1 MAFQGHHLKKP
12 NIVLCQPTQTTLK
25 SRFKL
30 WEMMIN
36 IYTTRSSC
44 SIVYA
49 YLALPIYNDIRDI
62 RKGIALM
69 AKDGFTSQQA
79 ATRTLGRYQVLKRI
93 GRGGMAD
100 VWLCEDPR
108 LHRQVAIKTLPAHAP
123 DDVAFT
129 RRFEVEAQAAAAL
142 THPHIVSVHD
152 YGEHSLSNGQVITY
166 IVMPYLPGGS
176 LADRIEALASA
187 KQHMPIE
194 EALTYLA
201 QAADAID
208 YAHQQGVVHRDIK
221 PGNMLLRDA
230 NWLLLSDFGIAHLL
244 SSSDAEVHTGAGF
257 GTPEYMAP
265 EQARGRDVPSS
276 DIYSLA
282 VIAFQLFTGRLPFIA
297 ETTYAL
303 SVQHI
308 LTPPPSPRQFNP
320 QLPIQLEQAILHALA
335 KRPEERPGSARA
347 FFTELIRA
355 YPELAPRFSSEAPL
369 PIAQPTPHTLPPLN
383 ESAALSRDQHSTI
396 TQPRPLFSGL
406 LPTTGKPIS
415 RRTALAG
422 GGLAALLLAGGGS
435 AWFLTH
441 QGKPTPQPP
450 GHATTPTPKPNPNG
464 PNLVIRDVNIDTI
477 SSLAWS
483 PQGNFLTTIPNS
495 SDTIYTWDVEQM
507 HANTTP
513 QPGAK
518 LSLQHGSNFPAWS
531 PDGNILALANTGE
544 DTLFDLD
551 TTSLALYTRDFSG
564 RAPSF
569 QKPIIVKGTGSLKG
583 LAWTRQKYL
592 FSVSLT
598 PVNADDY
605 KHFYLWGLDYNQ
617 PGQTTMNVIKVS
629 ATLGGGIDQSHALL
643 KTSPDGQK
651 MAVACSGGI
660 LVGIAGM
667 SGTLPTWQDA
677 PGLLALPQD
686 ESYQEIYTVDWSPD
700 GSKVVGYYKGN
711 NAVLAVW
718 DVSKGTKQAP
728 LTATL
733 PNTITTLTWGTNG
746 KTPLIATGTPDGQVQ
761 LWDINRF
768 DQPVATLS
776 GNIKQT
782 VQALAWSPDYK
793 WLAASY
799 NDRYATTHIWKM
811 QGRTF

>member
-1 MAFQGHHLKKP
+1 MA
-12 NIVLCQPTQTTLK
+12 N
-25 SRFKL
+25 
-30 WEMMIN
+30 
-36 IYTTRSSC
+36 
-44 SIVYA
+44 
-49 YLALPIYNDIRDI
+49 
-62 RKGIALM
+62 
-69 AKDGFTSQQA
+69 DGFISQQA
-79 ATRTLGRYQVLKRI
+79 IARTLGRYQVIKRI

-152 YGEHSLSNGQVITY
+152 YGEHSLPNGQVITY

-176 LADRIEALASA
+176 LADRIEALTAA

-244 SSSDAEVHTGAGF
+244 SGNDAEVHTGAGF

-320 QLPIQLEQAILHALA
+320 QLPVQLEQAILHALA
-335 KRPEERPGSARA
+335 KKPEERPGSAQV
-347 FFTELIRA
+347 FFAELIRA
-355 YPELAPRFSSEAPL
+355 YPGLAPRFTSEAPL
-369 PIAQPTPHTLPPLN
+369 PASSHTPHTLPPLN
-383 ESAALSRDQHSTI
+383 ENASLSRDQHSTI
-396 TQPRPLFSGL
+396 TQSRLRFSGF
-406 LPTTGKPIS
+406 LPASDKPIT

-422 GGLAALLLAGGGS
+422 GGIAALLLAGGGS

-441 QGKPTPQPP
+441 QSKPTPKPP
-450 GHATTPTPKPNPNG
+450 VQAPTPPARPNPNG
-464 PNLVIRDVNIDTI
+464 PNLVIRDINIDTI
-477 SSLAWS
+477 SGLAWS
-483 PQGNFLTTIPNS
+483 PQGNFLTTMPGT
-495 SDTIYTWDVEQM
+495 SDTIYTWDIEHM
-507 HANTTP
+507 RANATP

-518 LSLQHGSNFPAWS
+518 LNLKYGSKTLAWS
-531 PDGNILALANTGE
+531 PDGSILALGNTNE
-544 DTLFDLD
+544 ETLSDFHTMSLD
-551 TTSLALYTRDFSG
+551 LYTRDFSG
-564 RAPSF
+564 RAPGF
-569 QKPIIVKGTGSLKG
+569 QKPIFAKGAGTLNG
-583 LAWTRQKYL
+583 LTWTRQKYL
-592 FSVSLT
+592 FSVSYI
-598 PVNADDY
+598 ADAEDY
-605 KHFYLWGLDYNQ
+605 QHFYLWGLDCNK
-617 PGQTTMNVIKVS
+617 PGQTTMNATKIK
-629 ATLGGGIDQSHALL
+629 AYIGGGISPANTLV
-643 KTSPDGQK
+643 KASPDGQK
-651 MAVACSGGI
+651 IAIACEGGI
-660 LVGIAGM
+660 LVGTASMNG
-667 SGTLPTWQDA
+667 GLPTWQDA
-677 PGLLALPQD
+677 PGQLPLPQD
-686 ESYQEIYTVDWSPD
+686 QNFQDLLTVSWSPD
-700 GSKVVGYYKGN
+700 GNKVAGYYSSN
-711 NAVLAVW
+711 TTALAVW
-718 DVSKGTKQAP
+718 DVGKGTKQTA
-728 LTATL
+728 LTTTL
-733 PNTITTLTWGTNG
+733 SNKITTLAYGTNG
-746 KTPLIATGTPDGQVQ
+746 KTPLIATGTPDGQIQ
-761 LWDINRF
+761 LWDTNHF

-776 GNIKQT
+776 SDVKKA
-782 VQALAWSPDYK
+782 VQALAWSADYK

-799 NDRYATTHIWKM
+799 NDDYATTHIWKM